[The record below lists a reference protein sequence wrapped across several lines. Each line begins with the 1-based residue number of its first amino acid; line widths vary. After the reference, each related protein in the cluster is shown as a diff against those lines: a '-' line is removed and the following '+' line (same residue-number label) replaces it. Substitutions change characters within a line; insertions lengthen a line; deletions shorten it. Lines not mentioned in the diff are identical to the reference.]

1 MVAYCGADDVR
12 NVLARDITKAAGTGA
27 TLLDV
32 DVIDYHIGAAQ
43 AEVDGR
49 LAGRYLVPFTTVP
62 ALVKVLT
69 VDVAAY
75 LATLTYRQS
84 KDLAIDDPVRLRYQR
99 ALDMLKELAT
109 GTMDL
114 PSGQIP
120 DGGPTGIAHTRNPY
134 IGRLFGPEDF
144 GLTAGPRRR
153 VGGRRG
159 W

>member
-1 MVAYCGADDVR
+1 MAAYCTADDVR
-12 NVLARDITKAAGTGA
+12 QVLARDITKASGTAA

-62 ALVKVLT
+62 ALVKALT

-84 KDLAIDDPVRLRYQR
+84 KSLEVDDPVRLRYQR
-99 ALDMLKELAT
+99 SLDILKELST

-114 PSGQIP
+114 PVGQNP
-120 DGGPTGIAHTRNPY
+120 DGPQHTGAATVRNPY
-134 IGRLFGPEDF
+134 IGRLFGAEDF
-144 GLTAGPRRR
+144 GLGWQPPRRSPPR
-153 VGGRRG
+153 